1 MANDFYI
8 VEDDD
13 RQMIDDQEY
22 SLWVYECALKEYKEI
37 QERNEYLNILANGE
51 DCGTWYYYRD

>member
-22 SLWVYECALKEYKEI
+22 SLWVYECALKDYKEI

-51 DCGTWYYYRD
+51 DCGT

>member
-13 RQMIDDQEY
+13 RQMIDDEEY
-22 SLWVYECALKEYKEI
+22 SLWVFECALKDFNEI
-37 QERNEYLNILANGE
+37 QSHKESLNILDEG
-51 DCGTWYYYRD
+51 DDFGT

>member
-22 SLWVYECALKEYKEI
+22 SLWVYECALKEYKEML
-37 QERNEYLNILANGE
+37 EVNKTLNILAKGD
-51 DCGTWYYYRD
+51 DCGT